1 MNGLAS
7 RTNTIAV
14 DAKQNAEQASGSV
27 SVISSATEQLSGS
40 IDQIADL
47 VGKSASISNE
57 AVTRMHETSKT
68 VGALNDMSLKVG
80 EVVVLIRSI
89 AEQTN
94 LLALNATIEAA
105 RAGDAGRGFAV
116 VAQEVKA
123 LATQTA
129 RATEEIEAQVQSMQ
143 AASGTTNQEFQ
154 NFVEIVGQ
162 ISAMAGDVS
171 RAVSEQSQS
180 TREISQNAT
189 TTASGATQLSATVH
203 DLGEASQQT
212 GQASS
217 RVMNATQDVSEQARL
232 INEEIVRYVR
242 EMRSA

>member
-1 MNGLAS
+1 MGGLES
-7 RTNTIAV
+7 RTSTIAF

-27 SVISSATEQLSGS
+27 GVISSATEQLSSS

-47 VGKSASISNE
+47 VGKSASISDD
-57 AVTRMHETSKT
+57 AVARMNETSKT

-105 RAGDAGRGFAV
+105 RAGEAGRGFAV

-143 AASGTTNQEFQ
+143 SASGSTNQAFQ

-162 ISAMAGDVS
+162 ISAMTGDVS
-171 RAVSEQSQS
+171 RAVGEQSQS

-189 TTASGATQLSATVH
+189 ATASGANQLSATIH

-212 GQASS
+212 GQAST
-217 RVMNATQDVSEQARL
+217 RVMSATQDVSEQARL
-232 INEEIVRYVR
+232 INDEIMRYVR